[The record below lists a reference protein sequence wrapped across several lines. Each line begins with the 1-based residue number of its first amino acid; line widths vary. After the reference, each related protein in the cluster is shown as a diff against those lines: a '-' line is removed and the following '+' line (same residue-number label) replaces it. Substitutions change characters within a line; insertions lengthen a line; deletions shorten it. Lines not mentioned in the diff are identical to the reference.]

1 MEQKVK
7 ALFAWTMAGE
17 KTAKHF
23 GEKYKAAGMEV
34 TFHGE
39 AKEDELILL
48 GKNRHMTHVLYF
60 LDHEKLLLV
69 SLVDEMGGFTVEVM
83 VQDLILTC

>member
-7 ALFAWTMAGE
+7 AMFAWALEGE
-17 KTAKHF
+17 KTARLF
-23 GEKYKAAGMEV
+23 GERYKKAGIEV

-39 AKEDELILL
+39 AVQDELILL
-48 GKNRHMTHVLYF
+48 GQKGDMTHVLYF

-69 SLVDEMGGFTVEVM
+69 SLADEMGGFTVEVL
-83 VQDLILTC
+83 VEELILPC